1 MPHIQQITLDLIP
14 NGEMPI
20 LYASQY
26 DAGRSFRANI
36 VERKIPY
43 TLDGTELI
51 SLTVRKGDGNLVTMD
66 VANTFANKTYI
77 DFLSTEQMTAVSGF
91 NYGEITIEK
100 NGTRIGSLNFY
111 LQVEGAP
118 DEGGIQS
125 QSEINNLNRQITD
138 EVDRILPDMVD
149 EVAEPIINEKVPEK
163 VEELVPDEV
172 ERVAPDIIS
181 QAIGDNYYDKTA
193 IDNKLT
199 LKANANDV
207 YSKSSVDDKL
217 ALKADSSY
225 TNMLSS
231 VGDDVV
237 ERIFNGFNSLKRI
250 NLIGSLVDGY
260 INYQDGS
267 MHEPTASKE
276 KTSLMIPVTYGHSY
290 IVKSTADKWKRVS
303 EYNSSKTFIRSVDLA
318 TDYEVTYT
326 PNSSVAYVRV
336 SFRSFGNLLDTSL
349 CDTAS
354 GVVADTVN
362 KIDIVEHPGYIDS
375 VGVIQTQS
383 AIYQEVYSDLFALKP
398 DIVFNLELK
407 YSIRRA
413 SWLAYAT
420 YDNTKTFIER
430 VVLHNEQTDSI
441 EHLLD
446 DLNTKITN
454 GARYIA
460 FSYRTYGEAT
470 LICRCNDKDYI
481 RQKSISDNENE
492 MKTINDAIT
501 DFVIGNSIVRS
512 VNHRGYNTI
521 APENTIPAFKL
532 SKTMGFDYV
541 ETDVQFTSDGVPV
554 LLHDTTINRT
564 GRNPDGSAIETTTY
578 LASLTFAQ
586 TQEYDFGIWKS
597 ADYAGTKLPKF
608 EDFIKL
614 CKNIGLTPYI
624 ELKNDVAMTQAQVE
638 SLVDIVKSCGMIKG
652 VVWISFSE
660 VLLGYVKNYDNA
672 AKLGFLVKSVSSGNI
687 TKANAL
693 KTTDNEVFIDSKY
706 STVDSTAVGLCVT
719 ADIPL
724 EVWTVNVDSTIIG
737 LNAYITGVTSDNKI
751 ASRVLYTA
759 NM

>member
-1 MPHIQQITLDLIP
+1 METIKLDLIP
-14 NGEMPI
+14 GKKMPS
-20 LYASQY
+20 LHASQY
-26 DAGRSFRANI
+26 DDGRDYHIDLTENR
-36 VERKIPY
+36 VPY
-43 TLDGTELI
+43 TLDGTETI
-51 SLTVRKGDGNLVTMD
+51 SLTVRKCDNTLVTMD
-66 VANTFANKTYI
+66 VANTFADKSYI
-77 DFLSTEQMTAVSGF
+77 EFRTTEQCNACSGF
-91 NYGEITIEK
+91 NYGEITLEK
-100 NGTRIGSLNFY
+100 NGTQISSLNFY

-118 DEGGIQS
+118 DEGGITS
-125 QSEINNLNRQITD
+125 QSDINNLNRQITD
-138 EVDRILPDMVD
+138 EVDRILPDMVED
-149 EVAEPIINEKVPEK
+149 IAPEVISEVATPIINEAVPAK
-163 VEELVPDEV
+163 VEE
-172 ERVAPDIIS
+172 VAPAIIE

-207 YSKSSVDDKL
+207 YNKSSVDDKL

-225 TNMLSS
+225 TSMLSS

-267 MHEPTASKE
+267 MHAPTANQE

-303 EYNSSKTFIRSVDLA
+303 EYNSSKTFIRSIDLA
-318 TDYEVTYT
+318 TDFEETYT

-336 SFRSFGNLLDTSL
+336 SFRSFGDLLDTSL

-383 AIYQEVYSDLFALKP
+383 TIYREVYSDLFALKP
-398 DIVFNLELK
+398 DVVFNLELK

-541 ETDVQFTSDGVPV
+541 ETDVQFTSDGVPI

-564 GRNPDGSAIETTTY
+564 GRNADGTTIDTTIY
-578 LASLTFAQ
+578 LSSLTYAQ
-586 TQEYDFGIWKS
+586 TQAYDFGIWKS

-608 EDFIKL
+608 EDFVKL

-624 ELKNDVAMTQAQVE
+624 ELKNDIAMTQAQVE

-672 AKLGFLVKSVSSGNI
+672 AKLGFLVESVSSSNI

-706 STVDSTAVGLCVT
+706 STVDNTAVGLCVA

>member
-1 MPHIQQITLDLIP
+1 M
-14 NGEMPI
+14 
-20 LYASQY
+20 A
-26 DAGRSFRANI
+26 
-36 VERKIPY
+36 KIPISKLPKAISAGANDEVPVVQDNVTKKVAIEDIGKEVNEAQEYSGLDSSDKTIIGAINEISSSLEEKAEASSVY
-43 TLDGTELI
+43 TKEETYSKTEL
-51 SLTVRKGDGNLVTMD
+51 D
-66 VANTFANKTYI
+66 A
-77 DFLSTEQMTAVSGF
+77 
-91 NYGEITIEK
+91 
-100 NGTRIGSLNFY
+100 
-111 LQVEGAP
+111 
-118 DEGGIQS
+118 
-125 QSEINNLNRQITD
+125 
-138 EVDRILPDMVD
+138 
-149 EVAEPIINEKVPEK
+149 KVHDIV
-163 VEELVPDEV
+163 VEELEDNGASETGYDNTESGLEATNVQDAIDEV
-172 ERVAPDIIS
+172 NTKIENIPSVDAYTKEE
-181 QAIGDNYYDKTA
+181 ANNKFATKTA
-193 IDNKLT
+193 LQT
-199 LKANANDV
+199 VANAVPTKTSELTNDSDFATMQAV
-207 YSKSSVDDKL
+207 EQALPAL
-217 ALKADSSY
+217 AEPVVEALVPTVIGNDYYNKTQTDGLVAERTENTI
-225 TNMLSS
+225 TN
-231 VGDDVV
+231 DVV
-237 ERIFNGFNSLKRI
+237 ERLFNSMNSLEPI
-250 NLIGSLVDGY
+250 NLIGGLVDGY
-260 INYQDGS
+260 INYTDGS
-267 MHEPTASKE
+267 MHTPSASKE
-276 KTSLMIPVTYGHSY
+276 KTSLMIPVTYGNSY

-303 EYNSSKTFIRSVDLA
+303 EYNSRKTFIRSIDLT
-318 TDYEVTYT
+318 TDYEMSYT
-326 PNSSVAYVRV
+326 PNSSVAYVRI
-336 SFRSFGNLLDTSL
+336 SFRSFGDLLDTSL

-362 KIDIVEHPGYIDS
+362 KIDIVEHPGYIDA

-383 AIYQEVYSDLFALKP
+383 TIYQEVYSDLFALKP
-398 DIVFNLELK
+398 DVVFTLELK

-541 ETDVQFTSDGVPV
+541 ETDVQFTSDGVPI

-564 GRNPDGSAIETTTY
+564 GRNPDGSAIATTTY

-672 AKLGFLVKSVSSGNI
+672 AKLGFLVESVSSSNI

-706 STVDSTAVGLCVT
+706 STVDSTAVGLCVA